1 MDSPFT
7 SRLSIPEGMVISDM
21 AETRARLEPK
31 DWEIGAM
38 GYIADHGLRALK
50 ITRLAR
56 SLGVTK
62 GSFYWHFSGIDALL
76 EATLA
81 RWEDVFTD
89 RRLPEYAKIKDPRA
103 RLAPYIEESGGSHMP
118 QRFYRALMSAQDHR
132 LVAPVLGR
140 VAAKRVRFLAKAFRD
155 MGWPAAAAKRQA
167 MLLYAAY
174 LGLLHLADLPDSPV
188 TDDKARG
195 QLVAHAT
202 RLIVTEPP
210 G

>member
-1 MDSPFT
+1 MT
-7 SRLSIPEGMVISDM
+7 KR
-21 AETRARLEPK
+21 TRLERK

-38 GYIADHGLRALK
+38 SYIAEHGLRGLT

-56 SLGVTK
+56 ALGVTK

-76 EATLA
+76 EATLS

-103 RLAPYIEESGGSHMP
+103 RLAPYIAESGQEHMP
-118 QRFYRALMSAQDHR
+118 QRFYRALMAAQDHP
-132 LVAPVLGR
+132 LVAPVLSR
-140 VAAKRVRFLAKAFRD
+140 VTAKRIRFLADAFTD
-155 MGWPAAAAKRQA
+155 IGWSKAAAKQQA
-167 MLLYAAY
+167 TVLYAAY

-188 TDDKARG
+188 TSSAVRA

-202 RLIVTEPP
+202 GLIVTDPP
-210 G
+210 D